1 VPHPS
6 NTITNVNVPAPAQ
19 IQPAPPPHYFYTGR
33 STTPLTYHDPPP
45 DYETLTNSCSCT
57 TQLTTIADD
66 YGVGSMASGVGG
78 HQQPDL
84 HGIYDHNGGG
94 ICSLDHNEALTASY
108 LYPELYNVTS
118 SRPRRHQRPASSVS
132 STLSS
137 STITASSQTTAVQRS
152 TPQNYLTMKKWI
164 VVALILLLLMTL
176 SLLIGISMQHFQLL
190 RKFLDTKAELENNKE
205 NNNHNLY
212 RFSSSTTTTTEDS
225 HIFQQ
230 ELENTTDKY
239 KLRLES
245 ANFDDNKIPK

>member
-1 VPHPS
+1 M
-6 NTITNVNVPAPAQ
+6 
-19 IQPAPPPHYFYTGR
+19 
-33 STTPLTYHDPPP
+33 TTFFKKTK
-45 DYETLTNSCSCT
+45 
-57 TQLTTIADD
+57 
-66 YGVGSMASGVGG
+66 
-78 HQQPDL
+78 QQR
-84 HGIYDHNGGG
+84 
-94 ICSLDHNEALTASY
+94 T
-108 LYPELYNVTS
+108 
-118 SRPRRHQRPASSVS
+118 
-132 STLSS
+132 
-137 STITASSQTTAVQRS
+137 

>member
-1 VPHPS
+1 
-6 NTITNVNVPAPAQ
+6 
-19 IQPAPPPHYFYTGR
+19 
-33 STTPLTYHDPPP
+33 
-45 DYETLTNSCSCT
+45 
-57 TQLTTIADD
+57 
-66 YGVGSMASGVGG
+66 
-78 HQQPDL
+78 
-84 HGIYDHNGGG
+84 
-94 ICSLDHNEALTASY
+94 
-108 LYPELYNVTS
+108 
-118 SRPRRHQRPASSVS
+118 
-132 STLSS
+132 
-137 STITASSQTTAVQRS
+137 
-152 TPQNYLTMKKWI
+152 MKKWI

-212 RFSSSTTTTTEDS
+212 RFSSSTTITTEDS

>member
-1 VPHPS
+1 M
-6 NTITNVNVPAPAQ
+6 ITFLKKPK
-19 IQPAPPPHYFYTGR
+19 
-33 STTPLTYHDPPP
+33 
-45 DYETLTNSCSCT
+45 
-57 TQLTTIADD
+57 
-66 YGVGSMASGVGG
+66 
-78 HQQPDL
+78 QQR
-84 HGIYDHNGGG
+84 
-94 ICSLDHNEALTASY
+94 T
-108 LYPELYNVTS
+108 
-118 SRPRRHQRPASSVS
+118 
-132 STLSS
+132 
-137 STITASSQTTAVQRS
+137 

-205 NNNHNLY
+205 SNNNNLY
-212 RFSSSTTTTTEDS
+212 RFSSSTTTTTEES